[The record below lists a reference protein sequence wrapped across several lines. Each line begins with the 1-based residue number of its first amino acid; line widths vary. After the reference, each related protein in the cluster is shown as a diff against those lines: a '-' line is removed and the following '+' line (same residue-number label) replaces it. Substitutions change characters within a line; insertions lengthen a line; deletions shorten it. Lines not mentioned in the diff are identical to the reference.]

1 MIDEP
6 TDSVLILTKKLDEDF
21 LQDLDRKY
29 FFHHM
34 RITAEVDAYDTAT
47 IPLTSANG
55 NEMCVLR
62 WEPTLPGSQ
71 ILPTLL
77 FGIFGVFVLMATT
90 SYIFLGRASS
100 VSSQLVKAK
109 EEADYANQAKS
120 EFLANMSHELRTPM
134 NAILGFSDA
143 LSQEVYGKLP
153 NDKC

>member
-1 MIDEP
+1 
-6 TDSVLILTKKLDEDF
+6 
-21 LQDLDRKY
+21 
-29 FFHHM
+29 M
-34 RITAEVDAYDTAT
+34 RITAEDDAYDTAT

-62 WEPTLPGSQ
+62 WEPTLPGS
-71 ILPTLL
+71 
-77 FGIFGVFVLMATT
+77 
-90 SYIFLGRASS
+90 
-100 VSSQLVKAK
+100 
-109 EEADYANQAKS
+109 QAKS